1 MLVARLQFRCL
12 EVRDKLTLGCISI
25 TITFN
30 HCFSLWSFYAQWHCS
45 GVHCDC
51 VMFYC
56 FTFPSHNNSAFIHNA
71 SNPIIRLNS
80 VKILLSQNIFFI
92 LLSAKQTCRSW
103 CCLLVRSRQHW
114 REGGGQLVFS
124 VLLNNFP
131 VTVYSFISLLLYFTL
146 NSTYYLWSNAN
157 CIPGL
162 LLIFCLIY
170 FSWRECNY
178 F

>member
-1 MLVARLQFRCL
+1 MVESSRQTNIRMYKYALQ
-12 EVRDKLTLGCISI
+12 T

-45 GVHCDC
+45 GVHCNC

-114 REGGGQLVFS
+114 REGGGQLVCCSIIFQ
-124 VLLNNFP
+124 LL
-131 VTVYSFISLLLYFTL
+131 FIHLLVCYCILHWIQP
-146 NSTYYLWSNAN
+146 TYDQR
-157 CIPGL
+157 
-162 LLIFCLIY
+162 LIVFLAY
-170 FSWRECNY
+170 Y
-178 F
+178 